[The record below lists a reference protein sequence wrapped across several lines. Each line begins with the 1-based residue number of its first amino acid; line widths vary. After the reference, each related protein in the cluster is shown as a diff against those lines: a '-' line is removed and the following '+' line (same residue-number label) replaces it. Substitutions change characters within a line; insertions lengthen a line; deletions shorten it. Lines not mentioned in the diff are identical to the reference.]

1 MFYWNKIFGAFCS
14 CLELKNDPKSLK
26 LDIDNSVNIITTTKN
41 DINDTDKYNVHN
53 INFDNINYQNVI
65 IPKSEK
71 YNRYSTSKNNKI
83 SNPKSFKNFQIING
97 IIQDL
102 SEDVENNIDNK
113 KTYKKIN
120 SQNMVYNPPIKNK
133 VEEITESNVYK
144 DFQNEIDEIITK
156 VLIKKP
162 CSESDDSE

>member
-1 MFYWNKIFGAFCS
+1 MFYWNKIIGTFCT
-14 CLELKNDPKSLK
+14 CLEWKNDPKSLK
-26 LDIDNSVNIITTTKN
+26 LIIDNSVNITTTTKN

-53 INFDNINYQNVI
+53 INFNNINYQNVI
-65 IPKSEK
+65 IPKPEK
-71 YNRYSTSKNNKI
+71 YNRYSTSKNDKI

-102 SEDVENNIDNK
+102 SENVENNLDNK

-120 SQNMVYNPPIKNK
+120 SQNIVYNPPIKNK
-133 VEEITESNVYK
+133 VEEITESIVYK